1 MLGKLAK
8 VELRKIWKTEDQ
20 GFTPWLANEE
30 NLELLGDTIGIELE
44 LVAQEKDVGPF
55 RADILCKN
63 TEDDSWVLIENQI
76 EKTDH
81 KHLGQLMTYAAGLQ
95 AVTIV
100 WVASKFTEEIEQH
113 LIGLIKLLMIIL
125 DFLDWKLSYGR
136 LEILQLHLNLILS
149 ASLIIGAKQY
159 HKQLKIS
166 AMELSQKLKRC
177 NIAIGRN

>member
-63 TEDDSWVLIENQI
+63 TEDDSWVL
-76 EKTDH
+76 
-81 KHLGQLMTYAAGLQ
+81 
-95 AVTIV
+95 
-100 WVASKFTEEIEQH
+100 
-113 LIGLIKLLMIIL
+113 
-125 DFLDWKLSYGR
+125 
-136 LEILQLHLNLILS
+136 
-149 ASLIIGAKQY
+149 
-159 HKQLKIS
+159 LKIR
-166 AMELSQKLKRC
+166 LKKQTI
-177 NIAIGRN
+177 NILVN